1 MRRREATTTAT
12 TTAAPTGSVGVLLVL
27 NLLVLLVLCLLVR
40 HLLVSD
46 NFDRSRT
53 QPESNSV
60 LAARL
65 RKLTNVRCTTTV
77 ARRPNDLPFNN
88 TTAAATR

>member
-1 MRRREATTTAT
+1 MT
-12 TTAAPTGSVGVLLVL
+12 TTAAPEDITGFLLVHLLVL

-40 HLLVSD
+40 HLLVSG

-53 QPESNSV
+53 QPESNSA

>member
-27 NLLVLLVLCLLVR
+27 CLLVR
-40 HLLVSD
+40 YLLVSD
-46 NFDRSRT
+46 NFGRSRT
-53 QPESNSV
+53 QRESNSA

-77 ARRPNDLPFNN
+77 ARRPNDLPYDLA
-88 TTAAATR
+88 TAAATR